1 MLTNLLLTVTP
12 SLIATECPFGTERF
26 AGRSDCES
34 LQDYCTSLNKIVSE
48 DGLDCGDLCKY
59 NEKELFSMKAFH
71 KCPAKDHHLR
81 MRLNVLAPLFDVRA
95 QNQQRGFFG
104 LYLSI

>member
-1 MLTNLLLTVTP
+1 MFPLPLYKLQLWPFTIVQP
-12 SLIATECPFGTERF
+12 RIIFTEFV
-26 AGRSDCES
+26 
-34 LQDYCTSLNKIVSE
+34 LQR
-48 DGLDCGDLCKY
+48 LCKY